1 MHKYA
6 NTYHNF
12 TDVFLICIL
21 TEAVKSENKRC
32 SEKLEKIKISQGS
45 SNSDFRS
52 SSRG

>member
-32 SEKLEKIKISQGS
+32 SEKLEKIKISHGLA
-45 SNSDFRS
+45 SNSDF
-52 SSRG
+52 